1 MTSYQRLLFAL
12 LCGVV
17 VFEGFDAGVT
27 NIVVPFV
34 GKEFA
39 AGPAE
44 LGTALAVVGL
54 GAVVAFFTIRLGDR
68 VGRRP
73 VILWSVCSLA
83 TTFTRDLRQFVLLQ
97 FSARVCLVTQ
107 ISTAYILLS
116 EALPADIRGR
126 ANGFM
131 AAFASFGA
139 ALPAMLLH
147 PAEASAFG
155 WRGLF
160 VIGATPLLLLPALW
174 LCIRE
179 SDLYVA
185 RRRDTH
191 HLPAIG
197 EQLRTLTAP
206 QLRVRFL
213 TMSAVWFVISFWSAA
228 TGAFFTYYVLQERA
242 WTTRDVQLVAPFA
255 LIFGFSGYAL
265 SGWLMDRIGRRRT
278 AATLLVLATVV
289 TMVGYHAKDFWVIA
303 ACWVVIQMLMGVWVV
318 AHVINSEL
326 FATQVRAAA
335 NGLCENLLGRWGFV
349 FGPGVVGWLAGPL
362 GATSHAVMVLAG
374 INLLAVPLL
383 LWVLPETRQIDLRR
397 AGTEDERCD
406 AARALPRSVPG

>member
-1 MTSYQRLLFAL
+1 MTSYQRLLFVL

-27 NIVVPFV
+27 NIVVPYV

-44 LGTALAVVGL
+44 LGTALALVGF
-54 GAVVAFFTIRLGDR
+54 GAVVAFFTIRLGDWL
-68 VGRRP
+68 GRRP
-73 VILWSVCSLA
+73 VILWSVLGFSLCSLA
-83 TTFTRDLRQFVLLQ
+83 TTFTQDLRQFIMLQ

-116 EALPADIRGR
+116 EALPAEIRGR

-147 PAEASAFG
+147 PAEASALG

-174 LCIRE
+174 FCIRE
-179 SDLYVA
+179 SELYVA
-185 RRRDTH
+185 RRRQTH
-191 HLPAIG
+191 HLPAVG
-197 EQLRTLTAP
+197 EQLRALTSP
-206 QLRVRFL
+206 HLRVRFL

-228 TGAFFTYYVLQERA
+228 TGAFFTYFVLQERA

-255 LIFGFSGYAL
+255 LIFGFVGYAL
-265 SGWLMDRIGRRRT
+265 SGWMMDRIGRRRA

-289 TMVGYHAKDFWVIA
+289 TMVGYHAMDFWVIA
-303 ACWVVIQMLMGVWVV
+303 ACWVGIQMLMGVWAVG
-318 AHVINSEL
+318 HVINSEL
-326 FATQVRAAA
+326 FATDVRAAA

-362 GATSHAVMVLAG
+362 GATSHAVVVLAG
-374 INLLAVPLL
+374 INLLAIPLL
-383 LWVLPETRQIDLRR
+383 LWVLPETREIDLSR
-397 AGTEDERCD
+397 AGTEEERV
-406 AARALPRSVPG
+406 RSRHQ

>member
-1 MTSYQRLLFAL
+1 MTTYRRRLFAL

-17 VFEGFDAGVT
+17 VFEGFDASVT
-27 NIVVPFV
+27 NLVVPYV
-34 GKEFA
+34 GREFS

-44 LGTALAVVGL
+44 LGAALSLVGL
-54 GAVVAFFTIRLGDR
+54 GAVLAFFTIRLGDR
-68 VGRRP
+68 FGRRP
-73 VILWSVCSLA
+73 VILWSVLGFSLCSLA
-83 TTFTRDLRQFVLLQ
+83 TTFTGDLRQFVILQ

-116 EALPADIRGR
+116 EALPAAMRGR

-139 ALPAMLLH
+139 ALPAILLH

-155 WRGLF
+155 WRSLF
-160 VIGATPLLLLPALW
+160 VIGAAPLLLLPSLW

-179 SDLYVA
+179 SELYLVRQREA
-185 RRRDTH
+185 QH
-191 HLPAIG
+191 PPSIG

-206 QLRVRFL
+206 HVRVRFL

-255 LIFGFSGYAL
+255 LVFGFSGYAL
-265 SGWLMDRIGRRRT
+265 SGWLMDRIGRRH
-278 AATLLVLATVV
+278 AAAILLLLATVV
-289 TMVGYHAKDFWVIA
+289 TMVGYYAMDFRVIA
-303 ACWVVIQMLMGVWVV
+303 ACWMSIQMLMGVWVV

-326 FATQVRAAA
+326 FATEVRAAA

-362 GATSHAVMVLAG
+362 GATGHAVIVLAC
-374 INLLAVPLL
+374 INLLAIPLL
-383 LWVLPETRQIDLRR
+383 LWVLPETRQVDLSR
-397 AGTEDERCD
+397 AGVEP
-406 AARALPRSVPG
+406 LPR